1 MAAEKVTA
9 PAETEAEVGKER
21 AKMVGLEIKEEME
34 KMVVGLEIEEEK
46 ERAKMVGLEIKAEM
60 EKMMVGLEIEEEIEA
75 KEAKRSHKG
84 GSSMGERTSKS
95 REL

>member
-9 PAETEAEVGKER
+9 PAETEAELGKER
-21 AKMVGLEIKEEME
+21 AKMVGLEIRE
-34 KMVVGLEIEEEK
+34 
-46 ERAKMVGLEIKAEM
+46 EM

-75 KEAKRSHKG
+75 KEAKRSHMGVSNK
-84 GSSMGERTSKS
+84 GERTLKS